1 MPQQKRNGW
10 AVSLTAEERAEVA
23 DLAQRMGGLSYAKLL
38 MFLVRQQL
46 AKMDDSPRPAPTHFH
61 ATAKRQRD
69 VHTGWQGA
77 SHSIERGARVEK
89 GDKP

>member
-46 AKMDDSPRPAPTHFH
+46 AKLDD
-61 ATAKRQRD
+61 
-69 VHTGWQGA
+69 
-77 SHSIERGARVEK
+77 
-89 GDKP
+89 